1 MNVKYIILSVLLV
14 SQTMMAQTDSCHIQF
29 KVDGMK
35 EGKVKIIGVFADQ
48 NYIADSTLITGNEG
62 RFEIKRLHPLKP
74 GYFYVILPDF
84 TNFHMIIDKD
94 QHFSMTTSTK
104 DLIFNMHIKGSRD
117 NELLYQSL
125 TLQLRHEEIQDSCK
139 KVLEQH
145 PNNEGISKSIDS
157 VYNNLNTAWKLHLSD
172 LAKHDPNLFFTKY
185 KLAGQNPDASAY
197 KKAKN
202 DEEKNQQLEQ
212 FRSAFWDN
220 VDLNDARLL
229 YTPVIVNKLKRF
241 ITELTPQHPDS
252 IIRQADIIIKKSMVN
267 KEMFQFISSWIV
279 LKYQPTKTAV
289 MGGESVFVHIINT
302 YFTKELAYWY
312 NEKDLADIRKKAW
325 EMEASLL
332 FKIGPDVISTDPNG
346 NKKSIYELQSDYTIV
361 FMYDTKCEH
370 CQAETPLLREFYKK
384 WKSKGVE
391 VYAIA
396 INAKDDEWKKFISDY
411 QIHDW
416 INVSDPTNRSIY
428 AKYFVDITPELYV
441 LNKDHKIIGKNLKV
455 EQIPMVIEMD
465 KTKKQ

>member
-1 MNVKYIILSVLLV
+1 
-14 SQTMMAQTDSCHIQF
+14 
-29 KVDGMK
+29 
-35 EGKVKIIGVFADQ
+35 
-48 NYIADSTLITGNEG
+48 
-62 RFEIKRLHPLKP
+62 
-74 GYFYVILPDF
+74 
-84 TNFHMIIDKD
+84 
-94 QHFSMTTSTK
+94 
-104 DLIFNMHIKGSRD
+104 
-117 NELLYQSL
+117 
-125 TLQLRHEEIQDSCK
+125 
-139 KVLEQH
+139 
-145 PNNEGISKSIDS
+145 
-157 VYNNLNTAWKLHLSD
+157 
-172 LAKHDPNLFFTKY
+172 
-185 KLAGQNPDASAY
+185 
-197 KKAKN
+197 
-202 DEEKNQQLEQ
+202 
-212 FRSAFWDN
+212 
-220 VDLNDARLL
+220 
-229 YTPVIVNKLKRF
+229 
-241 ITELTPQHPDS
+241 
-252 IIRQADIIIKKSMVN
+252 
-267 KEMFQFISSWIV
+267 V

-289 MGGESVFVHIINT
+289 MGGESVFVHVINT

-312 NEKDLADIRKKAW
+312 TEKDLADIRKKAW

-346 NKKSIYELQSDYTIV
+346 NKKSIYEIQSDYVIV

-396 INAKDDEWKKFISDY
+396 INAKDEEWKKFINDY

-441 LNKDHKIIGKNLKV
+441 LNRDHKIIGKNLKV